1 MALDFNNKIPE
12 WKNKGTEPTDELKE
26 KGFTGGYKPPATVFN
41 WFWSLVQKCIS
52 ELQTIVKSHAN
63 NTDNPHKVTKAQV
76 GLGNVDNTADK
87 DKNVLSASKLTN
99 AVKINNTAFDGT
111 KDIDISANPTRTALT
126 GSPDLNTILQQGEY
140 YAPYGNTCD
149 NKPKYVRS
157 FALKVYWNM
166 VGSSTTVTQVL
177 FPSHVSIK
185 GYCYIRK
192 SDSTGWSDWKEVCV
206 EGHSHTK
213 SEITDFNIPNFLDTQ
228 EGSENVDLNNLTTQG
243 IYCNISGVEY
253 VNAPV
258 TKRTPQGATAG
269 YSFALVVL
277 TSRTASNHSGGYV
290 TQIYY
295 DTWGYA
301 GSYSKM
307 YVRTKN
313 GNNWSDWCSYYNTNN
328 KPTLEDITGSTVLPV
343 SKGGTGF
350 STISAGYALVG
361 NGTSAQLGTRYINSS
376 VEEKSND
383 IVTGGAVYNALEKF
397 NTLSKSS
404 YVVAA
409 SDSDEILKK
418 YADYVCDGVK
428 DEEEIQKAIDTSP
441 VGSEIKL
448 LAGHYNMN
456 NPIFINKQISLI
468 GSGLNTVI
476 TSTRKTVDGLYL
488 MHAIYVNYNGKNVLG
503 GVNIS
508 NFKLSRGLCSLN
520 GKFYDGTGSIYTEEF
535 PTYYRS
541 QPLIE
546 LGDTDKLKLD
556 YIQFFNKYNN
566 ENIDMIRCGSSDSSK
581 EMIEA
586 SFILNNCFHSI
597 YNEEFNGY
605 FINFALNNSLSSA
618 SSIFVNGCVC
628 TGNLSINL
636 PTQENIKN
644 TIVNSLK
651 TKFYIKGVENKNEN

>member
-1 MALDFNNKIPE
+1 MEYTKNLKLKQPEYTDVADIADINANMSTLDTAFEN
-12 WKNKGTEPTDELKE
+12 
-26 KGFTGGYKPPATVFN
+26 
-41 WFWSLVQKCIS
+41 
-52 ELQTIVKSHAN
+52 LQNADTNHTSN
-63 NTDNPHKVTKAQV
+63 FLNPHKVTKAQV

-328 KPTLEDITGSTVLPV
+328 KPTLEDIVGSTVLPV

-556 YIQFFNKYNN
+556 YIQFFNKYTN
-566 ENIDMIRCGSSDSSK
+566 ENIDMIRCGSSDNSK
-581 EMIEA
+581 EIIEA

-618 SSIFVNGCVC
+618 SSIFVNGCAC

-651 TKFYIKGVENKNEN
+651 TKFYIKGVEE

>member
-328 KPTLEDITGSTVLPV
+328 KPALEDITGSTVLPV

>member
-52 ELQTIVKSHAN
+52 ELQTVVKSHAD
-63 NTDNPHKVTKAQV
+63 NTDNPHGVTKAQV
-76 GLGNVDNTADK
+76 GLGNVDNTADINK
-87 DKNVLSASKLTN
+87 KVLSASKLTN
-99 AVKINNTAFDGT
+99 AVKLNGITFDGT
-111 KDIDISANPTRTALT
+111 KDIEIPSTPKRTSLA
-126 GSPDLNTILQQGEY
+126 SDADLNEITAQGEY
-140 YAPYGNTCD
+140 FASYGNTCI
-149 NKPKYVRS
+149 NKPNSVKG
-157 FALKVYWNM
+157 FALKVYWNI
-166 VGSSTTVTQVL
+166 VGSTSAITQVL
-177 FPSHVSIK
+177 YPSI
-185 GYCYIRK
+185 GAIPMCFIRK
-192 SDSTGWSDWKEVCV
+192 GNSNGWADWQEVSTV
-206 EGHSHTK
+206 GHTHTLAD
-213 SEITDFNIPNFLDTQ
+213 ITDLSNT
-228 EGSENVDLNNLTTQG
+228 VDNLN
-243 IYCNISGVEY
+243 
-253 VNAPV
+253 
-258 TKRTPQGATAG
+258 K
-269 YSFALVVL
+269 F
-277 TSRTASNHSGGYV
+277 
-290 TQIYY
+290 YY
-295 DTWGYA
+295 
-301 GSYSKM
+301 
-307 YVRTKN
+307 
-313 GNNWSDWCSYYNTNN
+313 
-328 KPTLEDITGSTVLPV
+328 L
-343 SKGGTGF
+343 
-350 STISAGYALVG
+350 
-361 NGTSAQLGTRYINSS
+361 
-376 VEEKSND
+376 
-383 IVTGGAVYNALEKF
+383 
-397 NTLSKSS
+397 
-404 YVVAA
+404 VAA

-618 SSIFVNGCVC
+618 SSIFVNGCAC

>member
-1 MALDFNNKIPE
+1 MEYTKNLKLKQPE
-12 WKNKGTEPTDELKE
+12 YLTAADIADINDNMSTIDTAFENLKNADTTHESN
-26 KGFTGGYKPPATVFN
+26 F
-41 WFWSLVQKCIS
+41 S
-52 ELQTIVKSHAN
+52 
-63 NTDNPHKVTKAQV
+63 NPHKVTKAQV

-350 STISAGYALVG
+350 SAISAGYALVG

-456 NPIFINKQISLI
+456 NPISINKQISLI

-488 MHAIYVNYNGKNVLG
+488 MHAIYINYNGKNVLS

-508 NFKLSRGLCSLN
+508 NFKLSRGLCSL
-520 GKFYDGTGSIYTEEF
+520 TENF
-535 PTYYRS
+535 MMV
-541 QPLIE
+541 QAQ
-546 LGDTDKLKLD
+546 
-556 YIQFFNKYNN
+556 YIQK
-566 ENIDMIRCGSSDSSK
+566 
-581 EMIEA
+581 
-586 SFILNNCFHSI
+586 
-597 YNEEFNGY
+597 
-605 FINFALNNSLSSA
+605 NFRPITGVSL
-618 SSIFVNGCVC
+618 
-628 TGNLSINL
+628 L
-636 PTQENIKN
+636 
-644 TIVNSLK
+644 
-651 TKFYIKGVENKNEN
+651 

>member
-12 WKNKGTEPTDELKE
+12 WKNEGIEPTDELKE

-41 WFWSLVQKCIS
+41 WFWSIAQKCIS
-52 ELQTIVKSHAN
+52 ELQTVVKSHAD
-63 NTDNPHKVTKAQV
+63 NTDNPHGVTKAQV
-76 GLGNVDNTADK
+76 GLSNVDNTADK
-87 DKNVLSASKLTN
+87 DKNVLSASKFTN
-99 AVKINNTAFDGT
+99 AVKINDTAFDGT
-111 KDIDISANPTRTALT
+111 KNIDIVANPKRISIA
-126 GSPDLNTILQQGEY
+126 SDADLNEITTQGEY
-140 YAPYGNTCD
+140 FASYGNNCL
-149 NKPKYVRS
+149 NKPNGVKG
-157 FALKVYWNM
+157 FALKVYWNI
-166 VGSSTTVTQVL
+166 VGSPSALTQVL
-177 FPSHVSIK
+177 FPSVGNK
-185 GYCYIRK
+185 ALCFIRK
-192 SDSTGWSDWKEVCV
+192 ANSTGWLDWEEISTV
-206 EGHSHTK
+206 GHTHTQAD
-213 SEITDFNIPNFLDTQ
+213 ITDFNAPVYLELP
-228 EGSENVDLNNLTTQG
+228 EGSESVDLNDITEPG
-243 IYCNISGVEY
+243 VYCSLSSVKYENCPLDITIHNSDV
-253 VNAPV
+253 
-258 TKRTPQGATAG
+258 KI
-269 YSFALVVL
+269 YSFILIVCK
-277 TSRTASNHSGGYV
+277 SNTRPSTHTGGYI
-290 TQIYY
+290 TQIYINTWNKGCETFVRNKWGVWY
-295 DTWGYA
+295 DWFKY
-301 GSYSKM
+301 YS
-307 YVRTKN
+307 
-313 GNNWSDWCSYYNTNN
+313 SSN
-328 KPTLEDITGSTVLPV
+328 KPTLEDIVGSAVLPV

-418 YADYVCDGVK
+418 YADYICDGVK

-618 SSIFVNGCVC
+618 SSIFVNGCAC

-651 TKFYIKGVENKNEN
+651 TKFYIKGVEE

>member
-52 ELQTIVKSHAN
+52 ELQTVVKSHAD
-63 NTDNPHKVTKAQV
+63 NTDNPHGVTKAQL
-76 GLGNVDNTADK
+76 GLGNVDNTADINK
-87 DKNVLSASKLTN
+87 EVLSASKLTN

>member
-1 MALDFNNKIPE
+1 MEYTKNLKLKQPEYTYVADIADINANMSAIDTAFGDLQNADTNHTGDF
-12 WKNKGTEPTDELKE
+12 
-26 KGFTGGYKPPATVFN
+26 
-41 WFWSLVQKCIS
+41 S
-52 ELQTIVKSHAN
+52 
-63 NTDNPHKVTKAQV
+63 NPHKVTKAQV
-76 GLGNVDNTADK
+76 GLSNVDNTADK
-87 DKNVLSASKLTN
+87 DKNVLSASKLTS
-99 AVKINNTAFDGT
+99 AVRINDTAFDGT

-313 GNNWSDWCSYYNTNN
+313 SNNWSDWCSYYNTNN
-328 KPTLEDITGSTVLPV
+328 KPTLEDIVGSTVLPV

>member
-1 MALDFNNKIPE
+1 MATKFNHSPLSWAAQGIKP
-12 WKNKGTEPTDELKE
+12 PAELASAGWE
-26 KGFTGGYKPPATVFN
+26 SGYKPPAEYFN
-41 WFWSLVQKCIS
+41 YKWNNDYNCIN
-52 ELQTIVKSHAN
+52 ELQNVLKTHADN
-63 NTDNPHKVTKAQV
+63 QSNPHGITKAQL
-76 GLGNVDNTADK
+76 GLGNVDNTADINK
-87 DKNVLSASKLTN
+87 EVLSASKLTN

-488 MHAIYVNYNGKNVLG
+488 MHAIYVNYNGKNVLD

>member
-1 MALDFNNKIPE
+1 MEYTKNLKLKQPE
-12 WKNKGTEPTDELKE
+12 YTDVADIADINANMETIDTAFENLKNADTTHESNFL
-26 KGFTGGYKPPATVFN
+26 
-41 WFWSLVQKCIS
+41 
-52 ELQTIVKSHAN
+52 
-63 NTDNPHKVTKAQV
+63 NPHKVTKAQV

-99 AVKINNTAFDGT
+99 AVKINDTAFDGT
-111 KDIDISANPTRTALT
+111 KDIDISANPKRISIA
-126 GSPDLNTILQQGEY
+126 SDADLNEITTQGEY
-140 YAPYGNTCD
+140 FASYGNNCL
-149 NKPKYVRS
+149 NKPTGVKG
-157 FALKVYWNM
+157 FALKVYWNI
-166 VGSSTTVTQVL
+166 VGSPSALTQVL
-177 FPSHVSIK
+177 FPSVGNK
-185 GYCYIRK
+185 ALCFIRK
-192 SDSTGWSDWKEVCV
+192 ANSNGWLDWEEISTV
-206 EGHSHTK
+206 GHTHTQAD
-213 SEITDFNIPNFLDTQ
+213 ITDFNAPVYLELPD
-228 EGSENVDLNNLTTQG
+228 GSESVDLNDITEPG
-243 IYCNISGVEY
+243 VYCSLSSVKYENCPLDITIQQNNSDV
-253 VNAPV
+253 
-258 TKRTPQGATAG
+258 KI
-269 YSFALVVL
+269 YSFILIVCK
-277 TSRTASNHSGGYV
+277 SNTRPSTHAGGYI
-290 TQIYY
+290 TQIYINTWNKGCETFIRNKWG
-295 DTWGYA
+295 TWGSWSKY
-301 GSYSKM
+301 YS
-307 YVRTKN
+307 
-313 GNNWSDWCSYYNTNN
+313 SSN
-328 KPTLEDITGSTVLPV
+328 KPTLEDIVGSTVLPA

-456 NPIFINKQISLI
+456 NPISINKQISLI

-488 MHAIYVNYNGKNVLG
+488 MHAIYINYNGKNVLG

-541 QPLIE
+541 
-546 LGDTDKLKLD
+546 
-556 YIQFFNKYNN
+556 
-566 ENIDMIRCGSSDSSK
+566 
-581 EMIEA
+581 
-586 SFILNNCFHSI
+586 
-597 YNEEFNGY
+597 
-605 FINFALNNSLSSA
+605 
-618 SSIFVNGCVC
+618 
-628 TGNLSINL
+628 
-636 PTQENIKN
+636 
-644 TIVNSLK
+644 
-651 TKFYIKGVENKNEN
+651 

>member
-651 TKFYIKGVENKNEN
+651 TKFYIKGGENKNEN

>member
-166 VGSSTTVTQVL
+166 VCSSTTVTQVL

-350 STISAGYALVG
+350 STISAGYALVS

>member
-52 ELQTIVKSHAN
+52 ELQTVVKSHAD
-63 NTDNPHKVTKAQV
+63 NTDNPHGVTKAQL
-76 GLGNVDNTADK
+76 GLGNVDNTADINK
-87 DKNVLSASKLTN
+87 EVLSASKLTN

-111 KDIDISANPTRTALT
+111 KDIDISANPTRTTLT

-328 KPTLEDITGSTVLPV
+328 KPTLEDIVGSTVLPV

-456 NPIFINKQISLI
+456 NPISINKQISLI

-488 MHAIYVNYNGKNVLG
+488 MHAIYINYNGKNVLS

-556 YIQFFNKYNN
+556 YIQFFNKYTN
-566 ENIDMIRCGSSDSSK
+566 ENIDMIRCGSSDNSK

-586 SFILNNCFHSI
+586 SFILNDCFHSI

-618 SSIFVNGCVC
+618 SSIFVNGCAC

-636 PTQENIKN
+636 PTQEHIKN

-651 TKFYIKGVENKNEN
+651 TKFYIKGVEE

>member
-418 YADYVCDGVK
+418 YVDYVCDGVK

-605 FINFALNNSLSSA
+605 FINFAL
-618 SSIFVNGCVC
+618 
-628 TGNLSINL
+628 
-636 PTQENIKN
+636 K
-644 TIVNSLK
+644 
-651 TKFYIKGVENKNEN
+651 

>member
-418 YADYVCDGVK
+418 YVDYVCDGVK

>member
-1 MALDFNNKIPE
+1 MATKFNHSPLSWAAQGIKP
-12 WKNKGTEPTDELKE
+12 PAELASAGWE
-26 KGFTGGYKPPATVFN
+26 SGYKPPAEYFN
-41 WFWSLVQKCIS
+41 YKWNNDYNCIN
-52 ELQTIVKSHAN
+52 ELQNVLKTHADN
-63 NTDNPHKVTKAQV
+63 QSNPHKVTKAQV
-76 GLGNVDNTADK
+76 GLGNVDNTADN

-99 AVKINNTAFDGT
+99 AVKINDTAFDGT
-111 KDIDISANPTRTALT
+111 KDIDISANPKRISIA
-126 GSPDLNTILQQGEY
+126 SDADLNEITTQGEY
-140 YAPYGNTCD
+140 FASYGNNCL
-149 NKPKYVRS
+149 NKPTGVKG
-157 FALKVYWNM
+157 FALKVYWNI
-166 VGSSTTVTQVL
+166 VGSPSALTQVL
-177 FPSHVSIK
+177 FPSVENETL
-185 GYCYIRK
+185 CFIRK
-192 SDSTGWSDWKEVCV
+192 ANSTGWLNWKEISTV
-206 EGHSHTK
+206 GHTHTQAD
-213 SEITDFNIPNFLDTQ
+213 ITDFNKPIPLKLSDDAT
-228 EGSENVDLNNLTTQG
+228 EIDLNDIKTTG
-243 IYCNISGVEY
+243 IY
-253 VNAPV
+253 
-258 TKRTPQGATAG
+258 
-269 YSFALVVL
+269 
-277 TSRTASNHSGGYV
+277 TSV
-290 TQIYY
+290 TQINYLHCPTTLVTDSSSKPNY
-295 DTWGYA
+295 AFSLLVLGSRVYGSKDTI
-301 GSYSKM
+301 
-307 YVRTKN
+307 
-313 GNNWSDWCSYYNTNN
+313 SYYTQICIDNFGGQGQNQTWIRTYYGNAGWTTWYSLYSTKN
-328 KPTLEDITGSTVLPV
+328 KPTLEDIVGSTVLPV

-456 NPIFINKQISLI
+456 NPISINKQISLI

-488 MHAIYVNYNGKNVLG
+488 MHAIYINYNGKNVLG

-556 YIQFFNKYNN
+556 YIQFFNKYTN
-566 ENIDMIRCGSSDSSK
+566 ENIDMIRCGSSDNSK

-618 SSIFVNGCVC
+618 SSIFVNGCAC

-651 TKFYIKGVENKNEN
+651 TKFYIKGVEE

>member
-1 MALDFNNKIPE
+1 MEYTKNLKLKQPE
-12 WKNKGTEPTDELKE
+12 YLTAADIADINDNMSTIDTAFE
-26 KGFTGGYKPPATVFN
+26 N
-41 WFWSLVQKCIS
+41 
-52 ELQTIVKSHAN
+52 LQNADTNHTSN
-63 NTDNPHKVTKAQV
+63 FSNPHKVTKAQV
-76 GLGNVDNTADK
+76 GLGNVDNTADINK
-87 DKNVLSASKLTN
+87 EVLSASKLTN

-111 KDIDISANPTRTALT
+111 KDIDISANPTRTPLT

-328 KPTLEDITGSTVLPV
+328 KPTLEDIVGSTVLPV

-361 NGTSAQLGTRYINSS
+361 NGTSSQLGTRFIRNNILQSS
-376 VEEKSND
+376 D
-383 IVTGGAVYNALEKF
+383 DLVTSGAVYTA
-397 NTLSKSS
+397 
-404 YVVAA
+404 
-409 SDSDEILKK
+409 
-418 YADYVCDGVK
+418 
-428 DEEEIQKAIDTSP
+428 
-441 VGSEIKL
+441 
-448 LAGHYNMN
+448 
-456 NPIFINKQISLI
+456 
-468 GSGLNTVI
+468 LNTKADKEKI
-476 TSTRKTVDGLYL
+476 RK
-488 MHAIYVNYNGKNVLG
+488 
-503 GVNIS
+503 
-508 NFKLSRGLCSLN
+508 FKR
-520 GKFYDGTGSIYTEEF
+520 Y
-535 PTYYRS
+535 
-541 QPLIE
+541 
-546 LGDTDKLKLD
+546 
-556 YIQFFNKYNN
+556 
-566 ENIDMIRCGSSDSSK
+566 
-581 EMIEA
+581 
-586 SFILNNCFHSI
+586 
-597 YNEEFNGY
+597 
-605 FINFALNNSLSSA
+605 
-618 SSIFVNGCVC
+618 
-628 TGNLSINL
+628 
-636 PTQENIKN
+636 
-644 TIVNSLK
+644 
-651 TKFYIKGVENKNEN
+651 

>member
-52 ELQTIVKSHAN
+52 ELQTVVKSHAD
-63 NTDNPHKVTKAQV
+63 NTDNPHGVTKAQL
-76 GLGNVDNTADK
+76 GLGNVDNTADINK
-87 DKNVLSASKLTN
+87 EVLSASKLTN

-213 SEITDFNIPNFLDTQ
+213 REITDFNIPNFLDTQ

-350 STISAGYALVG
+350 SAISAGYALVG

-456 NPIFINKQISLI
+456 NPISINKQISLI

-488 MHAIYVNYNGKNVLG
+488 MHAIYINYNGKNVLS

-556 YIQFFNKYNN
+556 YIQFFNKYTN
-566 ENIDMIRCGSSDSSK
+566 ENIDMIRCGSSDNSK

-586 SFILNNCFHSI
+586 SFILNDCFHSI

-618 SSIFVNGCVC
+618 SSIFVNGCAC

-636 PTQENIKN
+636 PTQEHIKN

-651 TKFYIKGVENKNEN
+651 TKFYIKGVEE

>member
-1 MALDFNNKIPE
+1 MEYTKNLKLKQPE
-12 WKNKGTEPTDELKE
+12 YTDVADIADINANMSTIDTAFENL
-26 KGFTGGYKPPATVFN
+26 
-41 WFWSLVQKCIS
+41 QKADTNHTS
-52 ELQTIVKSHAN
+52 NFS
-63 NTDNPHKVTKAQV
+63 NPHKTTKAQV

-87 DKNVLSASKLTN
+87 DKNVLSASKLTS

-111 KDIDISANPTRTALT
+111 KDIDISANPKRINIA
-126 GSPDLNTILQQGEY
+126 SDADLNEITTQGEY
-140 YAPYGNTCD
+140 FSSYGNNCL
-149 NKPKYVRS
+149 NKPTGVKG
-157 FALKVYWNM
+157 FALKVYWNI
-166 VGSSTTVTQVL
+166 VGSPSALTQVL
-177 FPSHVSIK
+177 FPSV
-185 GYCYIRK
+185 GNVAVCFIRK
-192 SDSTGWSDWKEVCV
+192 AGSKGWLDWQEISTV
-206 EGHSHTK
+206 GHTHTQAD
-213 SEITDFNIPNFLDTQ
+213 ITDFNKPIPLKLSDDAT
-228 EGSENVDLNNLTTQG
+228 EIDLNDIKTTG
-243 IYCNISGVEY
+243 IY
-253 VNAPV
+253 
-258 TKRTPQGATAG
+258 
-269 YSFALVVL
+269 
-277 TSRTASNHSGGYV
+277 TSV
-290 TQIYY
+290 TQTNYLHCPTTLVTDSSSKPNY
-295 DTWGYA
+295 AFSLLVLGSRVYGSKDTI
-301 GSYSKM
+301 
-307 YVRTKN
+307 
-313 GNNWSDWCSYYNTNN
+313 SYYTQICIDNFGGQGQNQTWIRTYYGNAGWTIWYSIYSAKN
-328 KPTLEDITGSTVLPV
+328 KPTLEDIVGSTVLPV

-456 NPIFINKQISLI
+456 NPISINKQISLI

-488 MHAIYVNYNGKNVLG
+488 MHAIYINYNGKNVLS

-556 YIQFFNKYNN
+556 YIQFFNKYTN
-566 ENIDMIRCGSSDSSK
+566 ENIDMIRCGSSDNSK

-586 SFILNNCFHSI
+586 SFILNDCFHSI

-605 FINFALNNSLSSA
+605 FINFALNNSLSSV
-618 SSIFVNGCVC
+618 SSIFVNGCAC

-636 PTQENIKN
+636 PTQEHIKN

-651 TKFYIKGVENKNEN
+651 TKFYIKGVEE